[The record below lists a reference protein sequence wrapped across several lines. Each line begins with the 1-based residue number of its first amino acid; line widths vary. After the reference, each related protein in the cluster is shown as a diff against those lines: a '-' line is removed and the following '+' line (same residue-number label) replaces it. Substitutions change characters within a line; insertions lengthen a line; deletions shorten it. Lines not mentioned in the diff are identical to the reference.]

1 MLLQASTDLDLVV
14 EFTRNG
20 WLGIKKKDEGGP
32 GRVRLT
38 PRRWRETASKVNP
51 QKVKVIWIE
60 KVNVGECCQE
70 LFDFISE
77 CINCTKLLIYE
88 VIDDTD
94 KNTVLSHHLSVSIK
108 NLTRLKE
115 IDIRDTN
122 LSRGWREVLSSIS
135 SPHIRVLILWGDNL
149 GGQGEVLEDLLTR
162 LPQLRYLVL
171 NDSGLG
177 GEEILGVLYKLIAI
191 SPRLHFLG
199 LDGLDLSKAGDRL
212 LQLLSRVP
220 KIRALSIE
228 NCKLQG
234 TVISNILHQ
243 INTDIEVLCIN
254 DNEAVPDTALT
265 SVFDHIK
272 QCQSLQ
278 YLKVSS
284 SQFTK
289 TALSQLDSSLSA
301 HGGHLLADASS
312 GDKDDQAVGGWLTRI
327 SDECL
332 ND

>member
-1 MLLQASTDLDLVV
+1 M
-14 EFTRNG
+14 
-20 WLGIKKKDEGGP
+20 
-32 GRVRLT
+32 RLT
-38 PRRWRETASKVNP
+38 PRRWRETVSRVNP
-51 QKVKVIWIE
+51 QDVKLIGIE

-94 KNTVLSHHLSVSIK
+94 KNTVLSHHLSVAIK
-108 NLTRLKE
+108 KLTRLIY
-115 IDIRDTN
+115 IDIREIN
-122 LSRGWREVLSSIS
+122 LSGGWREVLFSITH
-135 SPHIRVLILWGDNL
+135 PHSRVLILYDNNL

-162 LPQLRYLVL
+162 LPQLRFLGL
-171 NDSGLG
+171 GDSGLG
-177 GEEILGVLYKLIAI
+177 GEEMLSVLYQLPNS
-191 SPRLHFLG
+191 SPLLQG
-199 LDGLDLSKAGDRL
+199 LEVGGNDLSKAGDRL
-212 LQLLSRVP
+212 VQALAGLP
-220 KIRALSIE
+220 KIRLLIIE

-254 DNEAVPDTALT
+254 HNEAVPDTAP
-265 SVFDHIK
+265 SVSDHIK

-278 YLKVSS
+278 YLTVSS

-301 HGGHLLADASS
+301 HGGHLIVDATT
-312 GDKDDQAVGGWLTRI
+312 KHKEWENLTDHVTKI
-327 SDECL
+327 SDECSNECL
-332 ND
+332 YV

>member
-1 MLLQASTDLDLVV
+1 M

-20 WLGIKKKDEGGP
+20 WLRINKKDEGGP

-51 QKVKVIWIE
+51 QEVKVIRIK

-77 CINCTKLLIYE
+77 CINCTRLIIVN
-88 VIDDTD
+88 VIDNTD
-94 KNTVLSHHLSVSIK
+94 NNSDLSHHLSVSIK
-108 NLTRLKE
+108 NLTRLIE

-122 LSRGWREVLSSIS
+122 LSIGWREVLSSIT
-135 SPHIRVLILWGDNL
+135 SPHIRVLTLLRDNL

-162 LPQLRYLVL
+162 LPQLRYLNL
-171 NDSGLG
+171 NDSGVG
-177 GEEILGVLYKLIAI
+177 GEEMLGVLYQLPVS
-191 SPRLHFLG
+191 SPLLQG
-199 LDGLDLSKAGDRL
+199 LLVGYHDLSKAGDRL
-212 LQLLSRVP
+212 VQALTGLP
-220 KIRALSIE
+220 KIRVLNIQ

-243 INTDIEVLCIN
+243 INTEIEVVLVDRN
-254 DNEAVPDTALT
+254 QPVPDTGP

-278 YLKVSS
+278 YMMVSS

-301 HGGHLLADASS
+301 HGGHLLVDATTKHKEW
-312 GDKDDQAVGGWLTRI
+312 GNFIKELDRI
-327 SDECL
+327 HIECL

>member
-1 MLLQASTDLDLVV
+1 M
-14 EFTRNG
+14 
-20 WLGIKKKDEGGP
+20 
-32 GRVRLT
+32 RLT

-51 QKVKVIWIE
+51 QEVKGIRIK

-77 CINCTKLLIYE
+77 CINCTRLIIVN
-88 VIDDTD
+88 VIDNTD
-94 KNTVLSHHLSVSIK
+94 KNSDLSHHLSVSIK
-108 NLTRLKE
+108 NLTRLIK

-122 LSRGWREVLSSIS
+122 LSRGWREVLSSIT
-135 SPHIRVLILWGDNL
+135 SPHIRVLTLWGDNL

-162 LPQLRYLVL
+162 LPQLRVLQLV
-171 NDSGLG
+171 DSGLG
-177 GEEILGVLYKLIAI
+177 GEEMLDVLYQLPVS
-191 SPRLHFLG
+191 SPLLQG
-199 LDGLDLSKAGDRL
+199 LLVDGHDLSKAGDRL
-212 LQLLSRVP
+212 VQALTRLP
-220 KIRALSIE
+220 KIRLLNIE
-228 NCKLQG
+228 NCILQG

-243 INTDIEVLCIN
+243 INTDIEVLLLDRN
-254 DNEAVPDTALT
+254 KPVSDTGP

-278 YLKVSS
+278 YLTVSS

-301 HGGHLLADASS
+301 QGGHLLVDATSKHKEW
-312 GDKDDQAVGGWLTRI
+312 GNLIKQLTRI
-327 SDECL
+327 HDECM

>member
-1 MLLQASTDLDLVV
+1 M

-20 WLGIKKKDEGGP
+20 WLRINKKDEGGP

-38 PRRWRETASKVNP
+38 PRKWRETASKVNP
-51 QKVKVIWIE
+51 QEVKGIRIG

-70 LFDFISE
+70 LFDFLSE
-77 CINCTKLLIYE
+77 CIKCTKLIIIN

-94 KNTVLSHHLSVSIK
+94 KNSDLSHHLSVSIQ
-108 NLTRLKE
+108 NLTRLIK

-122 LSRGWREVLSSIS
+122 LSRGWREVLSSIT
-135 SPHIRVLILWGDNL
+135 SPHIRVLTLWADNL
-149 GGQGEVLEDLLTR
+149 GGQGEVLEGILTR
-162 LPQLRYLVL
+162 LPQLRYLNL

-177 GEEILGVLYKLIAI
+177 WEEMLGVLYKLPVS
-191 SPRLHFLG
+191 SPLLQG
-199 LDGLDLSKAGDRL
+199 LLVAGHDLSKAGDRVVQAL
-212 LQLLSRVP
+212 TGLP
-220 KIRALSIE
+220 KIRALNIE

-234 TVISNILHQ
+234 TVMSNILHQ
-243 INTDIEVLCIN
+243 INTDIEVLLLDRN
-254 DNEAVPDTALT
+254 QPVPDTGP

-289 TALSQLDSSLSA
+289 TALSQLNSSLSA
-301 HGGHLLADASS
+301 QGGHLLVDATP
-312 GDKDDQAVGGWLTRI
+312 GHKEWANVNKQLNRFCC
-327 SDECL
+327 ECL
-332 ND
+332 NA